1 MGNFTNTDEHSGFF
15 LPVSPVTILTI
26 STLTVTTLRINRTM
40 HGVSSGLLG
49 SLRIGSVGRW

>member
-1 MGNFTNTDEHSGFF
+1 